1 MADRRDGSAV
11 GWVACYRERSHADA
25 CEVGINI
32 CEDGMQGYGLGSEA
46 LALWATHMFESRFH
60 RVAIKTYSFNR
71 A

>member
-1 MADRRDGSAV
+1 MADRRDGSAG

-32 CEDGMQGYGLGSEA
+32 CEDGRQGYGLGSEA